1 MINLIKDILKI
12 KYKKGND
19 LSLYQNI
26 INSYISFDN
35 EKVVFMIKRLYLIYL
50 KHIRML
56 KLIMIQKWRVHSI
69 KVKLFIEKL
78 KEISTNKKK
87 LSRCNS
93 AVQHHSSYLSS
104 KEDNDTI
111 MITKPNEF
119 SILPT
124 STENR
129 SKRKQSP
136 SIRKE
141 YSSYNHIPMNL
152 ERRYKLKEELVK
164 NGFLHKAEKKKN
176 TKNQSRLARYERERY
191 INELYKSNMMKEEKI
206 KQMKLE
212 KEQEF
217 SATYTFKPI
226 LESKKIKRNNSTLST
241 PFLERLK
248 QYEQSKKSNLNH
260 LRKEIESE
268 RPKPRSASKR
278 DHSTIM
284 IPMTDNYF
292 DSKKQKIN
300 EIRKE
305 MESEQGITFKPKL
318 NDNQNKK
325 VKDTVT
331 KRNEQFLREKEEK
344 LLNNSFYS
352 NTEKE
357 CTFTP
362 QLNRTQSRINKT
374 FDERLTEY
382 QSIQET
388 HKEEIR
394 LKYERN
400 YPFMPEISPNTGL
413 ILNNKKFIME
423 QMKKKNEDINDDN
436 EENLVNIKSEKNEA
450 FCSHSQEI
458 QEISDEETNSI
469 ANYESK
475 ELRSTEKKNNKS
487 VKTSVTGSKLKY
499 SSVSISDE
507 KAFELAKTKMSV
519 DESLEKF
526 QMKYNGIMKKNE
538 TSNKIKNLKKSEQRP
553 KGTILNRLEYY
564 DNLDN

>member
-1 MINLIKDILKI
+1 M
-12 KYKKGND
+12 
-19 LSLYQNI
+19 
-26 INSYISFDN
+26 
-35 EKVVFMIKRLYLIYL
+35 V
-50 KHIRML
+50 
-56 KLIMIQKWRVHSI
+56 
-69 KVKLFIEKL
+69 
-78 KEISTNKKK
+78 
-87 LSRCNS
+87 
-93 AVQHHSSYLSS
+93 LSS
-104 KEDNDTI
+104 KPVYFFEEAMEI
-111 MITKPNEF
+111 MVRTVNIKPIT
-119 SILPT
+119 
-124 STENR
+124 
-129 SKRKQSP
+129 
-136 SIRKE
+136 
-141 YSSYNHIPMNL
+141 
-152 ERRYKLKEELVK
+152 
-164 NGFLHKAEKKKN
+164 
-176 TKNQSRLARYERERY
+176 
-191 INELYKSNMMKEEKI
+191 
-206 KQMKLE
+206 

-217 SATYTFKPI
+217 LATYTFKPI
-226 LESKKIKRNNSTLST
+226 LESKKIKRSNSTLST